1 MSAQTDDCCGWDV
14 VVGGGCES
22 TGPLDA
28 VALASGLKAAVSRAR
43 EELANGGERD
53 ICSLAGVGVMAVA
66 VVAMT
71 GSST

>member
-1 MSAQTDDCCGWDV
+1 M
-14 VVGGGCES
+14 

-53 ICSLAGVGVMAVA
+53 ICSLAGVGLMAVA
-66 VVAMT
+66 LVVMT
-71 GSST
+71 GRSA